1 MASEFQRRKVAV
13 VFQAM
18 DTDGDGFLTESDFA
32 ELTMRWTELRRAA
45 PGTRDHQKLVNIMMG
60 WWETLLAASD
70 QDRDNK
76 VTPDEVLLVV
86 DRLPAMLDV
95 VTATARVMFEA
106 IDENADNEITAGE
119 YRQLIEAWT
128 GRATDTDEVFAR
140 LDIDG
145 DGRLTQEDFALLW
158 AEFWAGDDPEAPG
171 TWVFGDFDL
180 PELSPATSG

>member
-13 VFQAM
+13 VFEAM
-18 DTDGDGFLTESDFA
+18 DTDGDGFLTESDFT

-45 PGTRDHQKLVNIMMG
+45 PGTRDHQRLSSIMMG

-70 QDRDNK
+70 TDRDEK

-86 DRLPAMLDV
+86 DRLPSMLDV
-95 VTATARVMFEA
+95 VTTTARVMFEA

-128 GRATDTDEVFAR
+128 GRRTDTDAVFAR
-140 LDIDG
+140 LDLDG
-145 DGRLTQEDFALLW
+145 DGRITQEEFALLW
-158 AEFWAGDDPEAPG
+158 AEFWAGDDPDAPG
-171 TWVFGDFDL
+171 TWVFGDVDL
-180 PELSPATSG
+180 PGLSRTDH

>member
-13 VFQAM
+13 VFGAM
-18 DTDGDGFLTESDFA
+18 DTDGDGYLTESDFT

-45 PGTRDHQKLVNIMMG
+45 PGTRDHARLSAIMMG
-60 WWETLLAASD
+60 WWHTLLAVSD
-70 QDRDNK
+70 QDRDGK
-76 VTPDEVLLVV
+76 VTPEEVLIVV

-95 VTATARVMFEA
+95 VTDTARAMFEA

-128 GRATDTDEVFAR
+128 GRKADTDDVFAR
-140 LDIDG
+140 LDRDG
-145 DGRLTQEDFALLW
+145 DGRLTQEEFTLLW

-171 TWVFGDFDL
+171 TWVFGDFEL
-180 PELSPATSG
+180 PALSDHR